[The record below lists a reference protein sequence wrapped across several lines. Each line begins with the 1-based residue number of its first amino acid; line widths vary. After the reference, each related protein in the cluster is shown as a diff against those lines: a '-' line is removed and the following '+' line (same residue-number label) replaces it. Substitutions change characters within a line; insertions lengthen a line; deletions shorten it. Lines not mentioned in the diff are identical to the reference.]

1 MEINRKRVA
10 KRLASGLMAGAL
22 ALGGLAISG
31 SSPAGAVPVELDSDQ
46 RIGGENR
53 YATSAL
59 VSQELEDLAGDT
71 ETVIIANGEN
81 FPDALAA
88 SSLTGASS
96 PILLVTNDSVPSA
109 VRDRLNRLSDT
120 VLDVLVIGGE
130 SAVSAAVFAEIE
142 EIMDESDVVR
152 IAGDNRYSTAVAV
165 AEEIGLDAGVIALVS
180 GQNFPDAVTAGSWA
194 AATGYP
200 ILLANGD
207 GIPTETSAALETAIE
222 EDDSTRVIILGGASA
237 VSSGA
242 EEALIELGFKP
253 SNVTRVAGS
262 DRYMTNLIWNVE
274 HFDGEIDATAI
285 GAPAV
290 ACCGLGLGKYLND
303 DDRLAL
309 QGHSVMFV
317 SGENFADALT
327 AAPLAADLG
336 AHVVLVN
343 PTSVGASAL
352 SLAAVGKSSAVVD
365 NLLGVMASLS
375 DGILDLETPADVAG
389 TSFVDVTND
398 RRFMDDVWV
407 VGGLSA
413 VPSSVIDTV
422 AATADSTVT
431 CSITVSGANDDNTDG
446 PTSAI
451 IEFSDDLSR
460 NSLTTGGT
468 TLGELPYIIAND
480 GDLLTEGRSDITAV
494 MTLANALD
502 LNGNGTPDAM
512 RATFTERGE
521 GDELVFNG
529 WDAGDIDYIDGNGN
543 LLTGAGLRN
552 FEDCSATVARDRT
565 APTVSVRAVAGKTRA
580 MIHFSEPLKADQA
593 TDVDAVMEESDGTAG
608 GTETTCSAFTGST
621 QDYYCETTGTWDTV
635 TDAWPGTTFE
645 DVAGNFLAADA
656 DGKATKAVGEVTNPT
671 ISATMEC
678 RDIDTSGFID
688 LKWSGLADDVVTGDL
703 DGEVQVPVTAGNLVL
718 DAKSGLAH
726 LSANDYTF
734 TFEQQ
739 RGLLLPTVSVEGQ
752 DVTVTIDRFVH
763 DATDIQ
769 EAINKSSIGDGGQTP
784 LWSADAT
791 ADPDGLIAAENM
803 GVAFDTAGGQLQ
815 EETCLLTITTSSAM
829 HFADV
834 ANETSFAA
842 VDSAGEFS
850 LRVGG
855 NITTADCDTDTASG
869 QVSTVFYCMIDGLQD
884 SGTVRLDMFTQYMD
898 DTANAGLRTTT
909 FEIS

>member
-22 ALGGLAISG
+22 ALGGLAVSG

-88 SSLTGASS
+88 SSLTGASA
-96 PILLVTNDSVPSA
+96 PILLVTNDSIPSA

-120 VLDVLVIGGE
+120 TLDVLVIGGE
-130 SAVSAAVFAEIE
+130 SAVSADVFAEVE
-142 EIMDESDVVR
+142 DIMDESDVVR
-152 IAGDNRYSTAVAV
+152 IAGDNRYATAVAV

-200 ILLANGD
+200 ILLANGS
-207 GIPTETSAALETAIE
+207 GIPAETVAALETAID
-222 EDDSTRVIILGGASA
+222 EDGATRIIILGGSSA
-237 VSSGA
+237 VDAGA
-242 EEALIELGFKP
+242 EEALIELGYKP

-274 HFDGEIDATAI
+274 HFDGELDLTAL
-285 GAPAV
+285 GAGV
-290 ACCGLGLGKYLND
+290 VCCGLGLGKYLND
-303 DDRLAL
+303 DDRLGL

-343 PTSVGASAL
+343 PTSVGASAI

-375 DGILDLETPADVAG
+375 DGILDLETPADGAG

-422 AATADSTVT
+422 SATADSSVT
-431 CSITVSGANDDNTDG
+431 CSITVSGANDDNSDG

-451 IEFSDDLSR
+451 IAFSDDLSR
-460 NSLTTGGT
+460 NSLTTGAT

-494 MTLANALD
+494 MTLADALD

-512 RATFTERGE
+512 LATFTERGE

-529 WDAGDIDYIDGNGN
+529 WDAGDIDYVDGNGN
-543 LLTGAGLRN
+543 LDTGAGLRN
-552 FEDCSATVARDRT
+552 FEDCTTTVARDRT
-565 APTVSVRAVAGKTRA
+565 APTVSVRAVVGKTRA
-580 MIHFSEPLKADQA
+580 MIHFSEPLKVDQA
-593 TDVDAVMEESDGTAG
+593 ADVDAVMEESDGAAG
-608 GTETTCSAFTGST
+608 GTETTCTAFTDST
-621 QDYYCETTGTWDTV
+621 QDYYCVTTGTWDAV
-635 TDAWPGTTFE
+635 TDAWPTTTFE

-656 DGKATKAVGEVTNPT
+656 DGKATKALGEVANPT

-688 LKWSGLADDVVTGDL
+688 LKWSGLADDAVTGDL
-703 DGEVQVPVTAGNLVL
+703 DGEVQVPVDGGNLVL

-784 LWSADAT
+784 LWSADAS
-791 ADPDGLIAAENM
+791 AAPEGLIAAENL
-803 GVAFDTAGGQLQ
+803 GVEFDTAGGQLQ

-834 ANETSFAA
+834 ANEASFAA

-884 SGTVRLDMFTQYMD
+884 SGTVRLDMYTQYMD
-898 DTANAGLRTTT
+898 DSANAGLRTTT
-909 FEIS
+909 FEIT